1 MINSFGA
8 EQDNVVFLG
17 RRSFRMELAGRPGVN
32 ELGIPKSASEIPTE
46 KIFDA
51 DRESA
56 VRAAVASLRPASG
69 ISNVSTIALCLTT
82 FVLGIALTLTFGRAE
97 PRRPLTFAPIPP
109 AQIAP
114 PAAPAPPL
122 LIQPISA
129 PPTDV
134 AALSL
139 APVIRPARRPLA
151 KPAARVAR
159 PRPVRAVQSAA
170 AAQSAEAAAQS
181 DAPAAKPW
189 VDPFAE

>member
-1 MINSFGA
+1 VINSFGTQ
-8 EQDNVVFLG
+8 QDNVVFLG
-17 RRSFRMELAGRPGVN
+17 RRSFRMELAGGAGSN

-51 DRESA
+51 DRERA
-56 VRAAVASLRPASG
+56 VRAAVASLRPAG
-69 ISNVSTIALCLTT
+69 RISNVTSIALCLTT
-82 FVLGIALTLTFGRAE
+82 FALGIGLTLTFYRAE
-97 PRRPLTFAPIPP
+97 PRRPLAFAPIAP

-114 PAAPAPPL
+114 PPPAPPL
-122 LIQPISA
+122 LIQPIAA
-129 PPTDV
+129 PPTEA

-139 APVIRPARRPLA
+139 APTIRPARRPLA

-159 PRPVRAVQSAA
+159 PRAVRAVQAA
-170 AAQSAEAAAQS
+170 GAAQS